1 MWRKVINPRDTRA
14 YTSALLEMVDEG
26 SVDRDRLIEDLLGWM
41 SEADVADFCNRYFRD
56 EDTNTPIIGPD
67 LGEDDEEV
75 DE

>member
-1 MWRKVINPRDTRA
+1 
-14 YTSALLEMVDEG
+14 MVDEG

-41 SEADVADFCNRYFRD
+41 SEADVAEFCNRYFRD